1 MECKKII
8 PYINAENEAAGSVL
22 ERAVHYER
30 AGADALF
37 VYNYSVVESEREEF
51 LGTLRQVVRQV
62 DIPVLAG
69 IYVKRFEDIKKAV
82 YTGAKM
88 VVIPYEK
95 LADPG

>member
-69 IYVKRFEDIKKAV
+69 IFVKCLHGSKN
-82 YTGAKM
+82 GCHS
-88 VVIPYEK
+88 
-95 LADPG
+95 L